1 MKKILLLIL
10 CMYAGASAYAQMAT
24 KMEAGNDGTPR
35 LISNDERKIHFH
47 TKAKRLYADLNP
59 ATHNKTDINT
69 PALNAEQVYYSYKAN
84 GFSMATIKSEDRGE
98 APLGGVTY
106 NGKYHA
112 PSCAYT
118 FNKESQQ
125 GTFSFQNIR
134 KGYAAV
140 NLMDGLEGKIT
151 DYENFVIRTLGVTT
165 PLAGQTITITTNNE
179 NPTDVVQNARFSVQ
193 FCDIN
198 NNVLHEVVLY
208 NDNVRVIPLKEF
220 FTDDE
225 IARIN
230 SVFLSTPAG
239 DAFLCSDVTIAEAYF
254 ISAYDMNQEVYFH
267 DMDNNYIGN
276 AYLHPSYFIL
286 SNGVTMNETT
296 GELASDR
303 NIRTTTSLTD
313 FNYNNQNATK
323 AKIGESVGTVY
334 GDAGVH
340 DEYYADLSDYQWL
353 TIRVEEGAAPRLLFN
368 RVGDDGN
375 DYLEVTGEN
384 PNKYLKS
391 VETFSHDGK
400 DEKIYVYDLAA
411 VKSEKGSVH
420 LNVIKGTNY
429 GNLKVASM
437 ILEKPSQIDK
447 GINARIQLSVPFSGF
462 NMTDITVI
470 TFDNE
475 EDGDLIYRN
484 VYGYQDFKK
493 NGANTGTKTIDLNP
507 DNNFYQDIRTLYTSR
522 YNADFHVIDPTLFT
536 RNNIDPVEGF
546 NTYQKKVN
554 NVYWDLKSF
563 EDIDNKIQSGELT
576 DRTMTVN
583 DICFTKNHVV
593 VRNGGN
599 HTLLKK
605 ALVHQYN
612 ADGTIINEKPVDIA
626 EVGDE
631 AGAGGALFGHADVK
645 CYDYAD
651 LTKYY
656 KMQIKGTPGAEI
668 RLLSNRVFTE
678 AGNDGAL
685 RETLVRLDSKGL
697 ANVDIKEIV
706 DADGF
711 YHLNAIKVPNGGG
724 SVKLDYIKLYAD
736 EDGIVELNEDL
747 YHSWNRPVN
756 GTVTRLEAFG
766 GKKDESDYHHLINE
780 IGTGNKVKDG
790 AVIFG
795 ISTFYKED
803 YAELTGYKKI
813 KVTGTKGL
821 QVRIV
826 YNVSQN
832 EIWEN
837 GTKTQD
843 CILKDKTLII
853 GDNGTVEMDIR
864 DFVYF
869 HLNGIKAAYG
879 SPEGTVSKV
888 ELISDERVD
897 YVLEG
902 NGTLSTTD
910 DEAKAKADGG
920 KNGNIGTNAMAAL
933 NDVGARVI
941 DARPRVSISRTDLAY
956 PANPNC
962 LIIMREN
969 LSKQQDHRRQFNT
982 PTKDG
987 VAANMMTFDGL
998 TRDDYTIG
1006 ENKVDNLQLFD
1017 GFPFSAPRDFTVGT
1031 AKLTRKTAGGVIGTL
1046 ILPFACNE
1054 LNGKAYKTFGSEY
1067 AEHTTEKQGILG
1079 NVDINKGDHV
1089 LKFEATTSA
1098 DPYQPYLYVAS
1109 ATSDNTVFVSS
1120 SSKITK
1126 TPETY
1131 DEQIKLMTNNSAIT
1145 SDETIDQND
1154 LHYLRGFMESTHV
1167 ENVYAYT
1174 AAGKLISAKNATMSP
1189 FRVLIQAPQDI
1200 TTDRAPQAAATVKV
1214 VLASVFDDTDVTA
1227 IESVETLDP
1236 ERNVDVFSVNGALVK
1251 KNVKAADALQSLPK
1265 GVYVV
1270 GGKKIVK

>member
-1 MKKILLLIL
+1 MKKILLLIMCL
-10 CMYAGASAYAQMAT
+10 YAGASAYAQMAT
-24 KMEAGNDGTPR
+24 TTEAGNDGNSR

-84 GFSMATIKSEDRGE
+84 GFSMATIKSDDREGE

-134 KGYAAV
+134 RGYAAV
-140 NLMDGLEGKIT
+140 NLMDGLQGNIT

-165 PLAGQTITITTNNE
+165 PLAGQKITITTNNG
-179 NPTDVVQNARFSVQ
+179 NPTDVEQNARFSVQ

-239 DAFLCSDVTIAEAYF
+239 DAYLCSDVTIAEAYF

-313 FNYNNQNATK
+313 FNYNNQNATD
-323 AKIGESVGTVY
+323 AKIGESEGTVY
-334 GDAGVH
+334 GDAGVN
-340 DEYYADLSDYQWL
+340 DDNYADLSDYQWL

-368 RVGDDGN
+368 RVGDTGN
-375 DYLEVTGEN
+375 DYLEVAGET
-384 PNKYLKS
+384 PNNYLKS

-400 DEKIYVYDLAA
+400 NEKIYVYDLAA
-411 VKSEKGSVH
+411 VKSAKGSVH

-437 ILEKPSQIDK
+437 ILEKPSQIAK

-475 EDGDLIYRN
+475 EDGDLIWRN

-493 NGANTGTKTIDLNP
+493 NGANTGTKTIDL
-507 DNNFYQDIRTLYTSR
+507 DKKNNFYQDIRTLYTSR
-522 YNADFHVIDPTLFT
+522 YNADFHVIDPSLFIE
-536 RNNIDPVEGF
+536 NNIDPVEGF

-599 HTLLKK
+599 HTLLSKS
-605 ALVHQYN
+605 LFN
-612 ADGTIINEKPVDIA
+612 ADVTEQLGVDLSGDSKFFLGDIA
-626 EVGDE
+626 GS
-631 AGAGGALFGHADVK
+631 K
-645 CYDYAD
+645 YAD
-651 LTKYY
+651 LSKYY
-656 KMQIKGTPGAEI
+656 KMQIKGTPGKEI
-668 RLLSNRVFTE
+668 VIVANIPE
-678 AGNDGAL
+678 DKGAWDGIYH
-685 RETLVRLDSKGL
+685 ETYVRLDSKGL
-697 ANVDIKEIV
+697 ANVDIAEIV
-706 DADGF
+706 ANEGA
-711 YHLNAIKVPNGGG
+711 YRLNFVSTPRGNTETI
-724 SVKLDYIKLYAD
+724 KLDYIKLYAD
-736 EDGIVELNEDL
+736 EDGVVELNEDL

-756 GTVTRLEAFG
+756 GTVTRLESYG
-766 GKKDESDYHHLINE
+766 GKTMDNGHLINN
-780 IGTGNKVKDG
+780 IGKVVKDG
-790 AVIFG
+790 NMIFG
-795 ISTFYKED
+795 HDYTFHKED

-813 KVTGTKGL
+813 KVTGTPGL
-821 QVRIV
+821 SVRIV

-832 EIWEN
+832 QIKDGDTEIQPCVFKDW
-837 GTKTQD
+837 TQP
-843 CILKDKTLII
+843 I
-853 GDNGTVEMDIR
+853 GDNGTVEMDISE
-864 DFVYF
+864 FVYF
-869 HLNGIKAAYG
+869 HLNGIKVGWG
-879 SPEGTVSKV
+879 SSAGTVDKV

-902 NGTLSTTD
+902 NGTLSTTV
-910 DEAKAKADGG
+910 DEAKAYADGG
-920 KNGNIGTNAMAAL
+920 KNGNIGTNAMDAI

-941 DARPRVSISRTDLAY
+941 DARPRVSISRTALAY

-969 LSKQQDHRRQFNT
+969 LSKQQDHRRQFDT
-982 PTKDG
+982 PTSEDG

-998 TRDDYTIG
+998 TRDDYKIG

-1031 AKLTRKTAGGVIGTL
+1031 AKLTRKTTENVVGTL
-1046 ILPFACNE
+1046 ILPFACTD
-1054 LNGKAYKTFGSEY
+1054 LNGTAYKTFGSEY

-1098 DPYQPYLYVAS
+1098 APYQPYLYVAS
-1109 ATSDNTVFVSS
+1109 ATSDNTVFVSN

-1174 AAGKLISAKNATMSP
+1174 AAGTLISAKNATMSP

-1214 VLASVFDDTDVTA
+1214 VLASKFDDTDVTA
-1227 IESVETLDP
+1227 IETVESINP
-1236 ERNVDVFSVNGALVK
+1236 ESNVDVFSVNGALVK